1 MSLKIVPFI
10 FNWKHQFENT
20 KRTERQLQVISS
32 EVLVINSDPDI
43 TKDHWVDVGDEAYF
57 TQKFFKAT
65 ELFDGDILFHL
76 QADASYH
83 DWEAVF
89 NDALTVSGQIQLG
102 CFCT

>member
-1 MSLKIVPFI
+1 MSLKIIPFI

-43 TKDHWVDVGDEAYF
+43 TKDHWVDVGDETYF